1 MEDVNQTVKILS
13 PQNGSETEYQCSGAT
28 DDELELYA
36 QLSFWLGGNYYFL
49 RAKRAAFAI

>member
-28 DDELELYA
+28 DEELDLYA
-36 QLSFWLGGNYYFL
+36 QLSFWLGGNYYL
-49 RAKRAAFAI
+49 FASEASYIC